1 MSIELQTK
9 ITDILNSDNR
19 IPEYMM
25 DEYVPEQTRTLFA
38 NEGISIN
45 LVDTYGGEDQGSD
58 YWSVW
63 KFIKDSDTVLI
74 KFYGFYA
81 SHYGTDYL
89 GFKIVTPQ
97 QKTITVYE

>member
-1 MSIELQTK
+1 MSIELNAK
-9 ITDILNSDNR
+9 ITDILNLDAS

-25 DEYVPEQTRTLFA
+25 DEYVPEGSRTLFA

-45 LVDTYGGEDQGSD
+45 VVDSYGGEDQGSD

-63 KFIKDSDTVLI
+63 KFTKDSDVVYI

-97 QKTITVYE
+97 QKTVTVYE